1 MDILN
6 ISLDFFHIVRDMTI
20 DLFNQWDKVEIVA
33 QRFIQY
39 MEAFTL
45 EIISRI

>member
-1 MDILN
+1 MDIFN
-6 ISLDFFHIVRDMTI
+6 ISLDFFHIFRDMTI